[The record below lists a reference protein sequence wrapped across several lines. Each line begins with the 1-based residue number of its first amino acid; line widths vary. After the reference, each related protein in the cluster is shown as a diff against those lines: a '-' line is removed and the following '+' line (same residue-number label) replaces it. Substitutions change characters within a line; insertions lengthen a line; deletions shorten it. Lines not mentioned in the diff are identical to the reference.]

1 MSLVVHCALGVYA
14 IDLETEEAEP
24 ADELPARAPV
34 EVALPLLLDAAASGS
49 TVVAAVET
57 KPPMVVSHDAGA
69 TWSESGRGLP
79 RVHAVA
85 ASGENP
91 DVLAAASSERLYVS
105 RDGGRFWSALSV
117 EFPEIVA
124 IGFAAD

>member
-24 ADELPARAPV
+24 ADELPARVPV
-34 EVALPLLLDAAASGS
+34 DVTLPLLLDAAASGS

-57 KPPMVVSHDAGA
+57 KPPLVVSHDAGA

-85 ASGENP
+85 ASEENP
-91 DVLAAASSERLYVS
+91 DLLAAASSGRLYVS
-105 RDGGRFWSALSV
+105 RDGGRFWTALSI
-117 EFPEIVA
+117 ELPEIVA
-124 IGFAAD
+124 IGFAAG